1 MRLSRSDP
9 LSILLRREARTC
21 KGCVYELA
29 DTVFGKTL
37 TVCTFI
43 TTNGKRGQHG
53 RRCKSYQEKING
65 ND

>member
-1 MRLSRSDP
+1 MRLSRYDP

-21 KGCVYELA
+21 KGCKFEHS
-29 DTVFGKTL
+29 DTVFGKRL

-43 TTNGKRGQHG
+43 ANNGRRGQHG
-53 RRCKSYQEKING
+53 RRCKSYQERING